1 LSDALH
7 ARLFAG
13 IDFGLGRFVFRLAAP
28 TLALMAILCG
38 LAACGPVPRPFKP
51 DDKSE
56 LENPLLRLPD
66 HGGVVVPPAGGLP
79 RAQAVALAE
88 AVAEA
93 LRSYDI
99 PASARLGNSQSLV
112 LDLQVRAQGR
122 RILLAANLADPAGVS
137 MLEDQNQGDVPG
149 EPERPESWRAYAQPL
164 ARAVVLAMKPETVI
178 ARRLPAVLIGK
189 ILGAPGDGGDVLA
202 RNLGFH
208 LARAGLRVADAA
220 SDDTIGVEGT
230 VTIVEIGSEMRRVAV
245 SWRVIDKNGAE
256 LGRVDMQNHVL
267 RAVIERQWSEMS
279 FEIANA
285 SADSILDIAE
295 RFRIRAN

>member
-1 LSDALH
+1 VL
-7 ARLFAG
+7 
-13 IDFGLGRFVFRLAAP
+13 RLAVP
-28 TLALMAILCG
+28 ILALLAVLCG

-51 DDKSE
+51 DDKNE
-56 LENPLLRLPD
+56 FENPLLRLPD

-93 LRSYDI
+93 LRSFDI

-112 LDLQVRAQGR
+112 LDLQVLAQGR
-122 RILLAANLADPAGVS
+122 RMLLAANLADPAGVLL
-137 MLEDQNQGDVPG
+137 LEDQNQGDMPG
-149 EPERPESWRAYAQPL
+149 EPERPDAWRAYAQPL
-164 ARAVVLAMKPETVI
+164 ARAVLLAMKPETII

-189 ILGAPGDGGDVLA
+189 IVGAPGDGGHVLA

-220 SDDTIGVEGT
+220 NDDTIGVEGT
-230 VTIVEIGSEMRRVAV
+230 VTIVEIGSEMRRVAI
-245 SWRVIDKNGAE
+245 SWRVVDKDGAE

-279 FEIANA
+279 FEIAGA

-295 RFRIRAN
+295 RFRIRSN